1 MKINFEFFIFSSFN
15 EIILKQSLLNISVSK
30 CDTWNSSI
38 QHDDTDMS
46 NNPFEVCIPT
56 CFFYDPWLCIFF
68 VYAWNKDRMNA
79 PLGIWR
85 IDVCGKEAQPTT
97 RCVNTWSFIIVAHSA
112 RIYD

>member
-1 MKINFEFFIFSSFN
+1 MRHLICQTTPLRFASPHVFF
-15 EIILKQSLLNISVSK
+15 
-30 CDTWNSSI
+30 T
-38 QHDDTDMS
+38 
-46 NNPFEVCIPT
+46 IPDYV
-56 CFFYDPWLCIFF
+56 FFL
-68 VYAWNKDRMNA
+68 YAWNKDRMNA